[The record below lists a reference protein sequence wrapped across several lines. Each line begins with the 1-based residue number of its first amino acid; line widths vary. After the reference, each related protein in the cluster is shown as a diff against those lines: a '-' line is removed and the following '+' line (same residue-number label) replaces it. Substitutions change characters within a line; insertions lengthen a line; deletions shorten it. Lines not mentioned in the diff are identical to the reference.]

1 VSGNSIFS
9 ALSSFF
15 IYDESKD
22 PLARV
27 GGRTGVARYLD
38 EQNRAH
44 EQAMERVVKTG
55 VDRYLADNPYRE
67 PEVSSIISEEMMNT
81 GVGRYLIENSAPSVS
96 IDEGVSERR
105 VIVEAPEQTNTY
117 EVQPSSGGI
126 LGAISSFFIYRE
138 PVPVAPTY
146 DSGVR
151 QGDTGVDKYLAAFE
165 VVTKDLVDEQQNEIG
180 QENSN
185 SRVDQYLDGLEE
197 NEGSHN
203 SEAQAILADVADV
216 ADVAE
221 ETESV
226 QYTALESVEEEV
238 IDQGS
243 EQINEESLV
252 EEPLLTGVELYL
264 EDNLDAP
271 VTGVSKYLSKRIL
284 TPDIDE
290 PKALSGVELYINSK
304 ESEALLTLGSS
315 GVSNYLTSISRA
327 KLIAESEEII
337 ARFKAEEELSQSFQ
351 KAIKPIID
359 RDNALAY
366 AEARQHAQDKPSAVT
381 EYLVARAESDS
392 DLALISG
399 VDQYL
404 LQQKFNGRD
413 THSYTGV
420 DKYLITLTGKPE
432 VAPVD
437 LEGSGV
443 ERYLSKL

>member
-44 EQAMERVVKTG
+44 EQAVERVVKTG

-67 PEVSSIISEEMMNT
+67 PEVSSIIPEEMMST

-105 VIVEAPEQTNTY
+105 VIVEEPEQTNTH
-117 EVQPSSGGI
+117 EVQPNSGGI

-165 VVTKDLVDEQQNEIG
+165 FVTKDLVDEKQNETG
-180 QENSN
+180 QTSSN

-197 NEGSHN
+197 NEVSHN
-203 SEAQAILADVADV
+203 TDVHAILDDVAD
-216 ADVAE
+216 DVVE

-226 QYTALESVEEEV
+226 EYAALESVEEE
-238 IDQGS
+238 IIEQES
-243 EQINEESLV
+243 EQANDGSLV
-252 EEPLLTGVELYL
+252 EDPLLTGVELYL
-264 EDNLDAP
+264 EDNLDVP

-284 TPDIDE
+284 TPDVDE
-290 PKALSGVELYINSK
+290 PEALSGVEHYINNK

-337 ARFKAEEELSQSFQ
+337 ARFRAEEELSQSFQ
-351 KAIKPIID
+351 KAIKPIVD

-381 EYLVARAESDS
+381 QYLVARDKSDS

-413 THSYTGV
+413 TPSYTGV

-443 ERYLSKL
+443 ERYLNKL

>member
-1 VSGNSIFS
+1 MSGNSIFS

-22 PLARV
+22 PLARI
-27 GGRTGVARYLD
+27 GGQTGVARYLD
-38 EQNRAH
+38 EQSRAH
-44 EQAMERVVKTG
+44 EQTMGRAVKTG

-67 PEVSSIISEEMMNT
+67 AEVSSIISEEMMNT
-81 GVGRYLIENSAPSVS
+81 GVGRYLIENSAPSAS

-105 VIVEAPEQTNTY
+105 VIVQAPEPVNLH

-126 LGAISSFFIYRE
+126 LGAISAFFIYRE

-151 QGDTGVDKYLAAFE
+151 QGDTGVDKYLATFE
-165 VVTKDLVDEQQNEIG
+165 VVTKDLVDEQQNETG
-180 QENSN
+180 QTNSN
-185 SRVDQYLDGLEE
+185 SRVDQYLDDLEE
-197 NEGSHN
+197 SEVSHN
-203 SEAQAILADVADV
+203 PEVQAILDDLADVV
-216 ADVAE
+216 E

-226 QYTALESVEEEV
+226 KEAVLESVEEAIIE
-238 IDQGS
+238 QES
-243 EQINEESLV
+243 EPINDENLV
-252 EEPLLTGVELYL
+252 EESLLTGVELYL
-264 EDNLDAP
+264 EDNLDVP

-284 TPDIDE
+284 MPDVDE
-290 PKALSGVELYINSK
+290 PEALSGVEQYLNIK
-304 ESEALLTLGSS
+304 ESEALLALGSS
-315 GVSNYLTSISRA
+315 GVSDYLTSISRA
-327 KLIAESEEII
+327 KLIAESEAII
-337 ARFKAEEELSQSFQ
+337 TRFRAEEELSQSF
-351 KAIKPIID
+351 KRAIKPIIE

-392 DLALISG
+392 DLAMISG

-404 LQQKFNGRD
+404 LQQKFNGGD
-413 THSYTGV
+413 APSYTGV

-432 VAPVD
+432 VAPVE